1 MAYLNLSVVCLSQQ
15 SGRVKLLN
23 DSPGWPVVPMA
34 ASEAASGPGR
44 KVDWRKKSNVGQH
57 KLNIFK
63 KKKKRNTV
71 RTKSGAHS
79 PFPLLLLV
87 ALSRELILERPRKE
101 SEGSVAVKETKISEE
116 KINSFHDSKLT

>member
-1 MAYLNLSVVCLSQQ
+1 MKYL
-15 SGRVKLLN
+15 K
-23 DSPGWPVVPMA
+23 
-34 ASEAASGPGR
+34 
-44 KVDWRKKSNVGQH
+44 KKRKKE
-57 KLNIFK
+57 
-63 KKKKRNTV
+63 RNTV

-116 KINSFHDSKLT
+116 KISSFHDSKLT

>member
-1 MAYLNLSVVCLSQQ
+1 MEEKKQCRSAQMKYL
-15 SGRVKLLN
+15 
-23 DSPGWPVVPMA
+23 
-34 ASEAASGPGR
+34 
-44 KVDWRKKSNVGQH
+44 
-57 KLNIFK
+57 K
-63 KKKKRNTV
+63 KKKKERNTV

-116 KINSFHDSKLT
+116 KISSFHDSKLT